1 MPSAL
6 TVEAKY
12 TLTLRG
18 WAAVRM
24 REKLSKAK
32 PRDIKGVVC
41 RGLPWSLFSLRFSS
55 KLRDPDFGT
64 VITSALKIGVSRGL
78 VNGLHVFS
86 LCRIRATCFSCQRSP
101 ARG

>member
-41 RGLPWSLFSLRFSS
+41 RGLPWSLFSL
-55 KLRDPDFGT
+55 
-64 VITSALKIGVSRGL
+64 
-78 VNGLHVFS
+78 
-86 LCRIRATCFSCQRSP
+86 
-101 ARG
+101 